1 MAQQIVFFED
11 TNENAA
17 TTIAGM
23 RADYEKYGINCAL
36 GINISGVSTFT
47 GAITD
52 NNEQV
57 GAAGSVLSS
66 TGSGVRWIPAG
77 EGNTASASNVGI
89 NEDSTDA
96 EQWLTFVGAKSSNN
110 PIRVDDDLRYNPSTN
125 TLTAGNLI
133 STSKVGIGSTQPDK
147 ELDLLDETNQVD
159 IRLKTTANSFN
170 SFIFDSNRGKEL
182 QYALIDGD
190 WDGTTVN
197 RIRFVTGSNDT
208 DKDDGWMAFHTKET
222 GQTLAERLRITQYGV
237 NVTGICSA
245 TSFKG
250 PADGTAAVYYGDGSN
265 LTGIENYS
273 VFTGATAG
281 TPDTAG
287 TSGLVPQPAAG
298 DHDKFLKADGNWTVP
313 SYVTYSVFGGTS
325 AGLVPA
331 STAEQ
336 TDKFLRSDGS
346 WTNSQVKSNWNE
358 TTTTNL
364 SFIENKPDVLKF
376 KSFKIRVTSV
386 TPGVEGTDFDTITAA
401 TTTDT
406 FEIVKGANVT
416 LTADTSNK
424 KLTIAAANDNTT
436 YSIATSD
443 NGDDVDINL
452 NNGTSDDTITVTKG
466 DNITL
471 THEANGNGF
480 TIAASDTTYDAP
492 STSVPGLVPVLPVD
506 GSSNPI
512 TTQFLRSDGSWAND
526 NDTWRAID
534 DTPADGVTT
543 ESISS
548 NWAFDHAAAEGNSAH
563 VPAAG
568 TDNSGTF
575 LANNG
580 TWQTPNYTTNTN
592 TTYTL
597 PASGTDSTD
606 FGNGS
611 AIITLT
617 DNASTPNTDAVTITA
632 GSNIKLTSI
641 AEGGFTIS
649 AQDTTASV
657 FTAATANAAGSTGV
671 VPQPAAGDH
680 VKFLRGD
687 ATWTDISAT
696 TITLADESGSSADTT
711 CFLVFSKDATG
722 TEKSLHTNSGIGIDA
737 KEKTITASKFIV
749 DGATSGLLKYD
760 GTLDTNTYLQSG
772 EAGTTYTFGVEAP
785 TNAATDRENIK
796 ITAGGAGSGNQFIG
810 FLAGSGLSIDLNST
824 DKTITYA
831 GVDFTGATSSA
842 AGTAGLVIQPAAG
855 DQTKFLKGDG
865 TWATPTDTTTNNLYK
880 LECLQTGSPLG
891 NPDPKLS
898 LKTNG
903 GSGSTYTEVDSVQI
917 NGGTNCSVTRG
928 GDGSLTID
936 ATETSHSDVV
946 VDGDFTSNGFMK
958 TDGSGT
964 YSVDANT
971 YLTSETSHSD
981 VLVDGDFGSQGFMK
995 RGATAGSYS
1004 VDTNSYSTTSHTH
1017 SYQDPL
1023 TFSTGISESSDTVT
1037 VDAAVVTS
1045 VTVSTTNAT
1054 TVDTIALSSFRVA
1067 EYTIHIAHSSGI
1079 QAQKL
1084 LVMCNGTSGSDHHS
1098 EYGIMYSTS
1107 LLGTFSTTTSGSNVL
1122 VQFNSVNT
1130 STTVKFIKQIVV

>member
-1 MAQQIVFFED
+1 MAQQIVFFDD
-11 TNENAA
+11 TNENAQ
-17 TTIAGM
+17 TTIDGM
-23 RADYEKYGINCAL
+23 RADFDKYGINCAL

-77 EGNTASASNVGI
+77 EGNTASASNVGT
-89 NEDSTDA
+89 NANATDA
-96 EQWLTFVGAKSSNN
+96 DQWLTFVGANSSNN

-125 TLTAGNLI
+125 TLTAENLI
-133 STSKVGIGSTQPDK
+133 GTSKVGIGSTQPDK

-250 PADGTAAVYYGDGSN
+250 PADGTDAVYYGDGSN

-364 SFIENKPDVLKF
+364 SFIENKPDVSKF
-376 KSFKIRVTSV
+376 KSFKIRVTA
-386 TPGVEGTDFDTITAA
+386 TDPGAEGTDFNTITAA
-401 TTTDT
+401 STTDT
-406 FEIVKGANVT
+406 FEIVQGSNVT
-416 LTADTSNK
+416 LTADTGNK
-424 KLTIAAANDNTT
+424 KLTIAAANDNDNTT
-436 YSIATSD
+436 YDLSVPDSTTAIRLAGSD
-443 NGDDVDINL
+443 TTNDDITITGGSN
-452 NNGTSDDTITVTKG
+452 ITVTRTSATEL
-466 DNITL
+466 D
-471 THEANGNGF
+471 
-480 TIAASDTTYDAP
+480 IAGSADTTYDL
-492 STSVPGLVPVLPVD
+492 LVPENTTAIRLSPFSGTNDDIAITGGTNVTVTRTSGTELNIAATQATKADLDVD
-506 GSSNPI
+506 HLI
-512 TTQFLRSDGSWAND
+512 TLS
-526 NDTWRAID
+526 
-534 DTPADGVTT
+534 GVT
-543 ESISS
+543 
-548 NWAFDHAAAEGNSAH
+548 AASDNLGTFTGSTI
-563 VPAAG
+563 
-568 TDNSGTF
+568 TDNSTIKTV
-575 LANNG
+575 LQELETELETKASTDN
-580 TWQTPNYTTNTN
+580 N
-592 TTYTL
+592 TTYDLSIEQTGD
-597 PASGTDSTD
+597 PADNANPILRLNPSSGTADD
-606 FGNGS
+606 
-611 AIITLT
+611 ITLT
-617 DNASTPNTDAVTITA
+617 GGTNVFVNR
-632 GSNIKLTSI
+632 TS
-641 AEGGFTIS
+641 ATELTIS
-649 AQDTTASV
+649 SV
-657 FTAATANAAGSTGV
+657 NTQYSAFTAATNSAAGAAGLV
-671 VPQPAAGDH
+671 VAPAAGDH

-687 ATWTDISAT
+687 ATWSDISAT
-696 TITLADESGSSADTT
+696 TITLADESGSSADQS

-722 TEKSLHTNSGIGIDA
+722 TEKTLHTNSGIGIDA

-796 ITAGGAGSGNQFIG
+796 ITAGGAGSGDQFIG
-810 FLAGSGLSIDLNST
+810 FLAGSGLSIDLNAT

-842 AGTAGLVIQPAAG
+842 AGTAGLVIQPAIG

-880 LECLQTGSPLG
+880 LECLQTGTPAD
-891 NPDPKLS
+891 NDNPKLS

-903 GSGSTYTEVDSVQI
+903 GSGSTYTELDSVQI
-917 NGGTNCSVTRG
+917 NGGTNCTVTRVA
-928 GDGSLTID
+928 DGSLTID

-946 VDGDFTSNGFMK
+946 VDGDFTSQGFMK

-964 YSVDANT
+964 YSVDTNT

-1017 SYQDPL
+1017 SYQTPL
-1023 TFSTGISESSDTVT
+1023 TFSTGLTNTSGTVT
-1037 VDAAVVTS
+1037 ADAAVVTS

-1098 EYGIMYSTS
+1098 EYGIMYSAS